1 WEFDDGDSA
10 EGSDVS
16 HTYPVPGVY
25 TVQLTVTDDEGLSDS
40 AQQTVTVQNREPS
53 ADFHWSPGAPQ
64 VNETVFFTSD
74 SSDPENRIEFERWDL
89 DNDGQFDDHTGSSA
103 SRTFS
108 AGGSYTVSLLV
119 EDRDGGTSTISRT
132 VDVTDPPNQRP
143 NANFKFSPTAPHILD
158 VVTFTSTSTD
168 QDGSIGSLAWDLD
181 NDGSYDDGDGIE
193 ATQQYFLAGT
203 YTVGLLVTDNEGE

>member
-1 WEFDDGDSA
+1 MVGVSRLLTLKRTALAIAVLLIGVAVAGKLAAAAESQGPAASFTFDPGSPLSGESISFSSTSTDDGSFTQLHWEFDDGDSA

-89 DNDGQFDDHTGSSA
+89 DNDGQFDDGSGATVERTFKAAQPTTRTVSA
-103 SRTFS
+103 SFRT
-108 AGGSYTVSLLV
+108 
-119 EDRDGGTSTISRT
+119 
-132 VDVTDPPNQRP
+132 
-143 NANFKFSPTAPHILD
+143 
-158 VVTFTSTSTD
+158 
-168 QDGSIGSLAWDLD
+168 W
-181 NDGSYDDGDGIE
+181 
-193 ATQQYFLAGT
+193 
-203 YTVGLLVTDNEGE
+203 